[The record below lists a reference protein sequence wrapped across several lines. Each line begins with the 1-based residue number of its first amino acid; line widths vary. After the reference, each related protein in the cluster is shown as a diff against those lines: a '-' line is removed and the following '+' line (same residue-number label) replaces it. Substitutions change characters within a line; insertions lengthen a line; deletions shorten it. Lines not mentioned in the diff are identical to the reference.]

1 MESLFE
7 EGRKIGSWAC
17 ITVAASPLPLLP
29 ITTAH
34 QQQKQVLNIYIIF
47 FLLKILNLV
56 DHHRVCSHNAKT
68 LKHGKPIVT
77 CSFLHGH
84 QVQWEER
91 PLCILSPSHWPAV
104 PLLFSLSLSLS
115 TFPRFPR
122 DSNILYCWINLP
134 QNMPGV
140 ALASASVGVAASM
153 LVLPLH
159 TCKNLLSACSSPS
172 VSALSQSTVFFL
184 SSLVESYLL
193 PSNKQQRVYTR
204 GIKAPTIS
212 MQQRIA
218 VSVATPPQKK
228 KKCSDF

>member
-1 MESLFE
+1 M
-7 EGRKIGSWAC
+7 
-17 ITVAASPLPLLP
+17 
-29 ITTAH
+29 
-34 QQQKQVLNIYIIF
+34 
-47 FLLKILNLV
+47 V

-91 PLCILSPSHWPAV
+91 PLCILSPLHWPAV

-218 VSVATPPQKK
+218 VSVATPPPKK
-228 KKCSDF
+228 NKKCRDF